1 LDFVKAACTR
11 FALVGPGRESKMP
24 RKQRFKPSRKPKVI
38 GTPAD
43 QVVSFAIETTRS
55 TETSPVDIESDGRGR
70 RDSDVFTST
79 RDIGGES
86 S

>member
-1 LDFVKAACTR
+1 
-11 FALVGPGRESKMP
+11 MP

-43 QVVSFAIETTRS
+43 QVATFAIETTRS
-55 TETSPVDIESDGRGR
+55 KETSPVDIESDGRGR
-70 RDSDVFTST
+70 RDTGVFPSA
-79 RDIGGES
+79 RDAGGES